1 MPRLFPAEDITLVQ
15 HLLEDIPV
23 AYSRLHALNPLGS
36 QCLVKPEIAHDR
48 YDRRIL
54 NQLALFLKRAGQ
66 QIDNHISVDLAALFI
81 DSQTAVRVAV
91 KGDSDI
97 RAFLD
102 NRFRQF
108 VQMSRAAAQI
118 DVAAVRLVADNRQ
131 IRAGSFEIRRR
142 RHHGSAVCAVDNYLH
157 AGQIRMIARED
168 RLRVDPR
175 RIFDPVYMVVLRD
188 NIVMVRR
195 DMRFDLV
202 FHRIRKLIAFGA
214 EEFDPV
220 VFIRIVRRRD
230 NNPRVRAEYARK
242 HRHSGSRNH
251 ARQHHVSVR
260 RRNTVT

>member
-1 MPRLFPAEDITLVQ
+1 
-15 HLLEDIPV
+15 
-23 AYSRLHALNPLGS
+23 
-36 QCLVKPEIAHDR
+36 
-48 YDRRIL
+48 
-54 NQLALFLKRAGQ
+54 
-66 QIDNHISVDLAALFI
+66 
-81 DSQTAVRVAV
+81 
-91 KGDSDI
+91 
-97 RAFLD
+97 
-102 NRFRQF
+102 
-108 VQMSRAAAQI
+108 
-118 DVAAVRLVADNRQ
+118 
-131 IRAGSFEIRRR
+131 
-142 RHHGSAVCAVDNYLH
+142 
-157 AGQIRMIARED
+157 MIARED